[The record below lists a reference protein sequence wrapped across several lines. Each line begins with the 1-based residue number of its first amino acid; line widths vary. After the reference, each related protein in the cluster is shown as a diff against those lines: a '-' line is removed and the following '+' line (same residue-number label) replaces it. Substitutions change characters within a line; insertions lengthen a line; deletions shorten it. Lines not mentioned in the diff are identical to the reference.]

1 MCSAL
6 ELDVQAYAIAAV
18 VQFHD
23 VGDVS
28 NIVVNNIF
36 CGFWGTPEHR
46 VVAQLA
52 EEAAIVGC
60 FNCILDAP
68 KIQCI
73 NLQKKITHSFLVTVG
88 LFTVRIELWTTIP
101 NAFLILYM

>member
-1 MCSAL
+1 MGARSVPETTNRMCSAL

-36 CGFWGTPEHR
+36 CGF
-46 VVAQLA
+46 
-52 EEAAIVGC
+52 
-60 FNCILDAP
+60 
-68 KIQCI
+68 
-73 NLQKKITHSFLVTVG
+73 
-88 LFTVRIELWTTIP
+88 
-101 NAFLILYM
+101 

>member
-1 MCSAL
+1 MPALCLGARSVPETTNRMCSAL

-36 CGFWGTPEHR
+36 CGF
-46 VVAQLA
+46 
-52 EEAAIVGC
+52 
-60 FNCILDAP
+60 
-68 KIQCI
+68 
-73 NLQKKITHSFLVTVG
+73 
-88 LFTVRIELWTTIP
+88 
-101 NAFLILYM
+101 